1 MALLVDEFTRD
12 LPHTT
17 NPRNRDKLNTVLTG
31 STGSL
36 GTQLLKVL
44 LADKNISTITCLDRS
59 SNARERHENT
69 FSRLGLDEVLQSLP
83 RVQYIQAK
91 YGENQLGLSS
101 TQYSELVSSVDV
113 IIHNA
118 WKVDFNHTLN
128 SFKDGK

>member
-12 LPHTT
+12 LPHTA
-17 NPRNRDKLNTVLTG
+17 NPRNRNKLNAVLTG

-91 YGENQLGLSS
+91 HGEKQLGLSS
-101 TQYSELVSSVDV
+101 TQYWELVSSVDV